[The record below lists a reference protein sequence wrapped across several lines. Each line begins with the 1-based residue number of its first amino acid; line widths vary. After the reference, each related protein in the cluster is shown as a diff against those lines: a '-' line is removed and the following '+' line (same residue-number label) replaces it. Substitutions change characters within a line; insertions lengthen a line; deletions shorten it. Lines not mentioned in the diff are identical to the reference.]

1 MKLWLLAPV
10 KPLGEGKS
18 RLAGVLSPA
27 MRADLMRQWL
37 GHLLACAG
45 ACSFL
50 AGSIV
55 VSRDGQVHTM
65 ARAAG
70 AFALAESGHD
80 LNLALDQAR
89 QAAMARQAD
98 AILVLPADLPLLTV
112 ADIEQLYSLAVG
124 GAQSG
129 NPLAPRHPEGTRPAS
144 GAPFGPGIVIAPGR
158 NGGTNALLLRPPMA
172 IDFAFGPGSFQRH
185 SDLAAAQAL
194 PCRVYDSPTLAF
206 DIDIVED
213 LEELYSLAR

>member
-1 MKLWLLAPV
+1 
-10 KPLGEGKS
+10 
-18 RLAGVLSPA
+18 

-55 VSRDGQVHTM
+55 VSRDVQVHTM

-70 AFALAESGHD
+70 ALALAESGHD

-124 GAQSG
+124 GAQGG
-129 NPLAPRHPEGTRPAS
+129 NPLGAAS
-144 GAPFGPGIVIAPGR
+144 GPGIVIAPGR

-172 IDFAFGPGSFQRH
+172 VDFAFGPGSFQRH
-185 SDLAAAQAL
+185 SDLATAQAL

-206 DIDIVED
+206 DIDVVED

>member
-1 MKLWLLAPV
+1 MKLWLLVPV

-27 MRADLMRQWL
+27 MRGELMGHWL
-37 GHLLACAG
+37 AHVLASAG

-55 VSRDGQVHTM
+55 ISRDAQVHTM
-65 ARAAG
+65 AHAAG
-70 AFALAESGHD
+70 AFPLVESGDD

-89 QAAMARQAD
+89 QAAIVRQAD
-98 AILVLPADLPLLTV
+98 AILVLPADLPLLTM
-112 ADIEQLYSLAVG
+112 ADIKQLYSLAT
-124 GAQSG
+124 A
-129 NPLAPRHPEGTRPAS
+129 
-144 GAPFGPGIVIAPGR
+144 GPGVVIAPGR

-172 IDFAFGPGSFQRH
+172 IDFAFGVGSFQRH
-185 SDLAAAQAL
+185 SALATAQAL

-206 DIDIVED
+206 DVDIVED
-213 LEELYSLAR
+213 LVELYSLERSPC